1 MEEKQT
7 GVRKTVLLD
16 EDLVQQCEQL
26 YGAAG
31 VKNFSQFVKQAL
43 TQYTQILVM
52 ENYQD
57 LLSKEVRKGLAKE
70 LEPIKTRLSKSLYR
84 YAVELDM
91 LCQILGYYIGDYSE
105 VNMEYIRRAANV
117 RVAKTRGFLD
127 VGKLLKEE
135 VNDDDYGDDW

>member
-57 LLSKEVRKGLAKE
+57 LLSKEVRKGIAKE

-117 RVAKTRGFLD
+117 RVAKTRGFVD